1 MLAALPTAMWAAEKA
16 YQTYRGVNAT
26 MTKAR
31 QFRRAPE
38 QMRYLAQLCEALL
51 APLAV
56 AEQLAVRHARCASS
70 APPSSW
76 QTTPSSSTTGC
87 CRRL

>member
-56 AEQLAVRHARCASS
+56 AEQR
-70 APPSSW
+70 
-76 QTTPSSSTTGC
+76 PSSSPEAS
-87 CRRL
+87 